1 MRSKLV
7 LVYGG
12 IVVILSVLVFFLL
25 RAGLDGVVASKSA
38 QRRQVEQ
45 VLRAAQDSL
54 RLEALDAQSWLARH
68 AKEVSVR
75 DVYGKGTIEARR
87 DAATAEAN
95 RLRDAAQAEGL
106 RAPSLVLFVDVDGV
120 GLGRS
125 GSELMR
131 GERLGDA
138 YPALRIALQEGQ
150 AGSELWLSDARSE
163 RMLVSYAPVMSE
175 GRVSGGLVLGLAV
188 NDERLARAAVLP
200 LRSSL
205 ALVGGQRLLAV
216 AGGPGPKPPGLQAVL
231 TGAGVTKA
239 VAGATPNAVSF
250 LPGVLAESYVGVLP
264 FDGLAAAG
272 VGSEGRVALVAS
284 APASL
289 VSSVDSLLWPV
300 FAVGFLGLV
309 LVVAGAIV
317 LGNYIS
323 RPVAELEEG
332 LLLVMNGQ
340 TDLRFDLEHAELG
353 GLTSRINGL
362 LNAVQGVSD
371 GAEPPGTAPPS

>member
-25 RAGLDGVVASKSA
+25 RAGLVGVVASEPA

-45 VLRAAQDSL
+45 LLRAAHDSL
-54 RLEALDAQSWLARH
+54 RLEALDSESWLSRQVKAP
-68 AKEVSVR
+68 SVV

-95 RLRDAAQAEGL
+95 RLRDAAQAQGI
-106 RAPSLVLFVDVDGV
+106 RAPSLVLFVDIDGV
-120 GLGRS
+120 GLGRNGS
-125 GSELMR
+125 GLMR
-131 GERLGDA
+131 GEQLGKA
-138 YPALRIALQEGQ
+138 YPALVAALGEGHS
-150 AGSELWLSDARSE
+150 GSELWLSEARSE
-163 RMLVSYAPVMSE
+163 RMLVSFAPVMAE
-175 GRVSGGLVLGLAV
+175 GRVVGGLVLGLAV

-200 LRSSL
+200 RGSSL
-205 ALVGGQRLLAV
+205 ALVGGERLLAAASG
-216 AGGPGPKPPGLQAVL
+216 AGSKPPGLPAILSGELVRKV
-231 TGAGVTKA
+231 A
-239 VAGATPNAVSF
+239 AGAAPQVVSF
-250 LPGVLAESYVGVLP
+250 IPGRPAESYVGVLP

-272 VGSEGRVALVAS
+272 LGPDSRVVLVA
-284 APASL
+284 ATPASL
-289 VSSVDSLLWPV
+289 VPSVDGLLWPV
-300 FAVGFLGLV
+300 FAVGALGLV
-309 LVVAGAIV
+309 LVIIGAVV
-317 LGNYIS
+317 LANYIS

-332 LLLVMNGQ
+332 LLLIMNGQ

-371 GAEPPGTAPPS
+371 ASESSDAAPPS